1 LGALENALDNLV
13 TIDIN
18 NEATLIAYVEVQQA
32 SRQAPRGSKEL
43 KANDA
48 WIAACAKAAD
58 ATLLTTDRDFIHL
71 KAPDWRIQFCDPA
84 PFMKPGV
91 AGKDG

>member
-1 LGALENALDNLV
+1 MLDNLV

-18 NEATLIAYVEVQQA
+18 DRTVLQAYVDVQRF
-32 SRQAPRGSKEL
+32 SRQVQGGSREL

-58 ATLLTTDRDFIHL
+58 ATLLTTDADFQHL
-71 KAPDWRIQFCDPA
+71 TEPEWAVQFVDPA
-84 PFMKPGV
+84 PHLQK
-91 AGKDG
+91 